1 MKIKKGE
8 SYGAFVKRVRTAAK
22 LTQAEFG
29 RKIGYT
35 DRTVW
40 AWENGANV
48 PLYSQRAVDEFAKTI
63 K

>member
-8 SYGAFVKRVRTAAK
+8 SYGAFVKRVRTTAK
-22 LTQAEFG
+22 LTQAEFAE
-29 RKIGYT
+29 RLGYS

-40 AWENGANV
+40 NWENGANV
-48 PLYSQRAVDEFAKTI
+48 PLYSQRVVDEFAKTI